1 MKKINLSLE
10 FLGPVFEKIEKTSKT
25 QRILICSGAF
35 LLLTGA
41 FVYLFYL
48 PKAQKIGALTKDY
61 KNRVRQLTTAKR
73 NAMQLERFRTD
84 IKKAEK
90 EYKMVMKALPDKQEI
105 PSLLS
110 SISDAGQ
117 TVGLEF
123 FEFQPKPEI
132 SKDFFAEIPVSIV
145 VSGSYHNVGLFF
157 DRVAK
162 LPRIVNIKGIKM
174 SQKKGSDKLI
184 TTCTAVTYK
193 FIETAPA
200 NPNATKTKKK

>member
-1 MKKINLSLE
+1 MKKISLSLE
-10 FLGPVFEKIEKTSKT
+10 SLDPVFEKIEKASKA

-48 PKAQKIGALTKDY
+48 PKSQKIGELTTNY
-61 KNRVRQLTTAKR
+61 ENSAQQLATAKR

-90 EYKMVMKALPDKQEI
+90 EYKIVMKALPDKQEI

-110 SISDAGQ
+110 GISQAGQ
-117 TVGLEF
+117 AVGLEF
-123 FEFQPKPEI
+123 VEFQPQPETP
-132 SKDFFAEIPVSIV
+132 KDFFAEIPVSIV
-145 VSGSYHNVGLFF
+145 VSGSYHNVGFFF
-157 DRVAK
+157 DRVAN
-162 LPRIVNIKGIKM
+162 LPRIVNIKNIKM
-174 SQKKGSDKLI
+174 IPKKGSDELR

-193 FIETAPA
+193 FIENAPVK
-200 NPNATKTKKK
+200 PNAPKTKKK

>member
-10 FLGPVFEKIEKTSKT
+10 SLGPVFEKIEKISKT

-48 PKAQKIGALTKDY
+48 PKSQKIGELTIDY
-61 KNRVRQLTTAKR
+61 KNRVQQLATAKK
-73 NAMQLERFRTD
+73 NAMQLERFRND
-84 IKKAEK
+84 IKKAGK
-90 EYKMVMKALPDKQEI
+90 EYKIVMKALPDKQEI

-110 SISDAGQ
+110 SISQAGQ
-117 TVGLEF
+117 AVGLDF
-123 FEFQPKPEI
+123 FEFQPRPEI
-132 SKDFFAEIPVSIV
+132 PKDFFAEIPVSII

-157 DRVAK
+157 DKVAN
-162 LPRIVNIKGIKM
+162 LPRIVNIKDIKM
-174 SQKKGSDKLI
+174 CPLKGSDKLI

-193 FIETAPA
+193 FIEAAPVKPDA
-200 NPNATKTKKK
+200 PKTKKK

>member
-10 FLGPVFEKIEKTSKT
+10 SLGPVFEKIEKTSKA

-48 PKAQKIGALTKDY
+48 PKSQKIGELTTDY
-61 KNRVRQLTTAKR
+61 KNSVQQLATAKR
-73 NAMQLERFRTD
+73 NSMQLKRFRND

-90 EYKMVMKALPDKQEI
+90 EYKIVMKALPDKQEI

-110 SISDAGQ
+110 SISQAGQ
-117 TVGLEF
+117 AVGLEF

-132 SKDFFAEIPVSIV
+132 PKDFFAEIPVSIV

-157 DRVAK
+157 DRVAN
-162 LPRIVNIKGIKM
+162 LPRIVNIKDIKM
-174 SQKKGSDKLI
+174 SPKKGSDQLK

-193 FIETAPA
+193 FIEAAPV
-200 NPNATKTKKK
+200 NPNAQKTKKK